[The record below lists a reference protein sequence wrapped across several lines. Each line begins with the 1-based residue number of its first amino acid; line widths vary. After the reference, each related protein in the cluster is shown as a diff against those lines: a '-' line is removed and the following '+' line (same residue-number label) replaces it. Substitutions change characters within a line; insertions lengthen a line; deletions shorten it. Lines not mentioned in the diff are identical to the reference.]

1 MIVESEKSA
10 QSMPRNTGPRFPA
23 LAVVCNGLLSIAKQ
37 NGRVASTTVGG
48 KPLVRKAKVLA
59 GAPGFM

>member
-10 QSMPRNTGPRFPA
+10 QSMPRNTGPRFPP

-37 NGRVASTTVGG
+37 KGRVASTTVGQ
-48 KPLVRKAKVLA
+48 PLVRKAKVLA
-59 GAPGFM
+59 GAIGVM